1 MTMSEVLPKMTVKM
15 PTMIYGDDI
24 DDIDVDDVCF
34 RFPNPELG
42 QQQEYHLNIVT
53 TNPIDHGDIMVLK
66 MTITTTL
73 TMKIMLTMKMTM
85 KMMMTAMCRLRSPTN
100 PPAGS
105 H

>member
-1 MTMSEVLPKMTVKM
+1 MTMSEVAKMTVKM

-66 MTITTTL
+66 MTITTAL
-73 TMKIMLTMKMTM
+73 TMKTTM